1 MLKNQELYYYR
12 IMNDKE
18 FIATLD
24 NIDKKLEKDQASMI
38 ADDIGTL
45 MTGFESMQ
53 KELKDRNDRI
63 KQLES
68 DKEKLISSNSNL
80 LKRIAV
86 TPDDGEEQQEKATPS
101 LANFNFK
108 DAFDEKGNF
117 KK

>member
-1 MLKNQELYYYR
+1 
-12 IMNDKE
+12 MNDKE
-18 FIATLD
+18 FIETLN
-24 NIDKKLEKDQASMI
+24 NIDKKLEKDQAGMI

-45 MTGFESMQ
+45 MTGFDSLK
-53 KELKDRNDRI
+53 KELKERDNKI

-68 DKEKLISSNSNL
+68 DKEKLILSNSNL
-80 LKRIAV
+80 LKRVAV
-86 TPDDGEEQQEKATPS
+86 TPDDGEEQQENNTPS